1 MKTSSF
7 KEVFRLQFNALIM
20 IAIKGTLKKKRKLL
34 ARRFKQGLP
43 VG

>member
-7 KEVFRLQFNALIM
+7 KEVFRLQFNALMM
-20 IAIKGTLKKKRKLL
+20 IIIKGALKQKRKLL

>member
-7 KEVFRLQFNALIM
+7 KEVFRLQFNSLMM
-20 IAIKGTLKKKRKLL
+20 IIIKGALKKKRKLL
-34 ARRFKQGLP
+34 AGRFKQGLP